1 MKKPA
6 ARLCI
11 VAACMVLSSHAE
23 EPVQPPLKRPFE
35 ANVDRAFEGDQL
47 ADIRVTFGY
56 DNWTDFKDPNDPGRA
71 KALSAWLAAH
81 SFVQTGC
88 SPELAEELG
97 VAADAQNLR
106 IFEGPGRDGQKLRV
120 SLISSAASSSTAWNI
135 GSGYARQQRCSAEAL
150 RFMQKS
156 LESAEVSLYV
166 GHSRDGGGPDTFP
179 PQTVLNYPGDRQKV
193 DFAYYRREKP
203 GLNSLSGHFR
213 NASGKPYIIAWTGC
227 ISERF
232 RGWLGDQMTGRE
244 HPASV
249 ILSSRLSRQMP
260 WLDGIEGVDE
270 ALMVITRTIQ
280 ALMRH
285 PSQAAFE
292 RSLLACELE
301 EMRKPGAPEWH
312 LYSVPSPPKEKDP
325 SKGRELATNKK

>member
-1 MKKPA
+1 
-6 ARLCI
+6 
-11 VAACMVLSSHAE
+11 MVLSSQAE
-23 EPVQPPLKRPFE
+23 EPSQPPKRDFE
-35 ANVDRAFEGDQL
+35 ANIDRAFEGDQL
-47 ADIRVTFGY
+47 ADVRVTFGY

-81 SFVQTGC
+81 GFVQTGC
-88 SPELAEELG
+88 SPDLAEELG
-97 VAADAQNLR
+97 VSADAQNLR
-106 IFEGPGRDGQKLRV
+106 IFEGPGKDGQKIRV
-120 SLISSAASSSTAWNI
+120 SLINSAASNSTAWNI

-179 PQTVLNYPGDRQKV
+179 PQTVANYPGDRQKV
-193 DFAYYRREKP
+193 DFAYYRKARP

-213 NASGKPYIIAWTGC
+213 NASGRPYIIAWTGC
-227 ISERF
+227 LSERF
-232 RGWLGDQMTGRE
+232 RGWMGDQMAGRE

-260 WLDGIEGVDE
+260 WLEGIEGVDE
-270 ALMVITRTIQ
+270 ALMVVTRVIQ

-312 LYSVPSPPKEKDP
+312 LYRVPAPPKSQDKAAGKDAP
-325 SKGRELATNKK
+325 ATKDLATNKK